1 MFPEKWNVFRLLRR
15 NNELKINY
23 FLTNIWHN
31 NWRSIIDVVENL
43 GLLGEKCVLVDA
55 HRNIYFVKQSNFDP
69 PWSKVPLTLN
79 IPRRGRPLWFS
90 SEVSAKIILN
100 YFFLCQNRQKMGFS
114 NLSVLKKGLLF
125 QDWVFKLGTL
135 SPRSPG

>member
-1 MFPEKWNVFRLLRR
+1 MKNVC
-15 NNELKINY
+15 
-23 FLTNIWHN
+23 W
-31 NWRSIIDVVENL
+31 WM
-43 GLLGEKCVLVDA
+43 

-125 QDWVFKLGTL
+125 QDWVFNPNWHEGGYFYLLVLSVSPEFLSKFSKLFWRWKLKSIGL
-135 SPRSPG
+135 IWHPSELIESYKKCP